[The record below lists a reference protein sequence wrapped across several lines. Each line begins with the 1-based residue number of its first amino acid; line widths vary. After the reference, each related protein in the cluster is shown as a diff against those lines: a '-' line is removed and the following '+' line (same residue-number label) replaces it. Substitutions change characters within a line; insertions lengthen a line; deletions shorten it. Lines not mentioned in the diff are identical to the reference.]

1 MWPLYAEKF
10 MRQAV
15 VFEVIFFDRRN
26 TEYRNTESCAGI
38 LVVSG
43 ASIKKCTCQCMTL

>member
-1 MWPLYAEKF
+1 MK
-10 MRQAV
+10 QSV

-26 TEYRNTESCAGI
+26 TEYRNTELFTGI